1 MRTFEDIRAAID
13 GHSIIRGAEKLPN
26 GHVRMETSFLYPDG
40 GSIDVFVPAEDG
52 PLLALAP
59 KLTDFGQTTSWLS
72 DVQVKPW
79 LSKKRQRLLEDAI
92 RVLGV
97 RQDGGALELDL
108 PDGNQIIDGVVRL
121 GQACIRVA
129 DLAYTRR
136 TSLQA
141 SVIEEVEEILADSE
155 LDYEENAELDGKY
168 GKVRV
173 DFLVHGRRTDSALL
187 TLSAANSSTAHAVA
201 NEIFKRWYDLD
212 APSRTEQ
219 RVTLFDDRHDTYKTE
234 DLKRLADVSQVVQ
247 LSDRKAVAD
256 LLAA

>member
-1 MRTFEDIRAAID
+1 MRNFEDIRDAVV
-13 GHSIIRGAEKLPN
+13 GHSIVRGVEKLPN
-26 GHVRMETSFLYPDG
+26 GHARMETSFLYPDG

-52 PLLALAP
+52 PLLLAP

-92 RVLGV
+92 RGLGV
-97 RQDGGALELDL
+97 RQEGGALELDL
-108 PDGNQIIDGVVRL
+108 PDGSDIVDGVIRL

-129 DLAYTRR
+129 GLAYTRR

-141 SVIEEVEEILADSE
+141 SVIEEVEEILADAE
-155 LDYEENAELDGKY
+155 LDYEEGPELEGKY
-168 GKVRV
+168 GAKVRV
-173 DFLVHGRRTDSALL
+173 DFLVHGRRTNSALL
-187 TLSAANSSTAHAVA
+187 TLSAANSSTAHTLS
-201 NEIFKRWYDLD
+201 NEIFRRWYDLD
-212 APSRTEQ
+212 APTRTEQ
-219 RVTLFDDRHDTYKTE
+219 RVTLFDDRHDTYKAE
-234 DLKRLADVSQVVQ
+234 DLKRLADVSEVVQ